1 MRYPEFLK
9 KGETLGFIAPS
20 FGCAIEPYRSAFQ
33 NSLKKW
39 ESLGYRALLGPNCY
53 EGQGVGISNTP
64 QACGA
69 EVNDFF
75 LHQPVQA
82 ILSCGGGELM
92 CEILDHVDFEAI
104 GKAHPKW
111 FMGYSDNTNLT
122 FLLTTLCNQAS
133 IYGPCAPAFGMEPWH
148 PSLKDAHG
156 LLTGG
161 KWTVESYDKWE
172 KESLKDE
179 NHPLEPYHVTE
190 ENRVLAF
197 PQQDAAFSGRLLGGC
212 MDCLVN
218 LTGTRFDKVEEFCH
232 TYRQDGILWFLESC
246 DLNVFAIRRALWQ
259 MKEAGWFRYAKGFLI
274 GRPGVHG
281 QQMMG
286 LDQYQAV
293 TEVLQEFSVPV
304 ILDADIGH
312 LPPMM
317 PLVCGALAQAEYRG
331 GKLSLRMKRG

>member
-1 MRYPEFLK
+1 
-9 KGETLGFIAPS
+9 
-20 FGCAIEPYRSAFQ
+20 
-33 NSLKKW
+33 
-39 ESLGYRALLGPNCY
+39 
-53 EGQGVGISNTP
+53 
-64 QACGA
+64 
-69 EVNDFF
+69 
-75 LHQPVQA
+75 
-82 ILSCGGGELM
+82 
-92 CEILDHVDFEAI
+92 
-104 GKAHPKW
+104 
-111 FMGYSDNTNLT
+111 
-122 FLLTTLCNQAS
+122 
-133 IYGPCAPAFGMEPWH
+133 
-148 PSLKDAHG
+148 
-156 LLTGG
+156 
-161 KWTVESYDKWE
+161 
-172 KESLKDE
+172 
-179 NHPLEPYHVTE
+179 
-190 ENRVLAF
+190 
-197 PQQDAAFSGRLLGGC
+197 

-232 TYRQDGILWFLESC
+232 TYRQDGIVWFLESC

-259 MKEAGWFRYAKGFLI
+259 MKEAGWFRHAKGFLI

>member
-9 KGETLGFIAPS
+9 KGDTLGFIAPS
-20 FGCAIEPYRSAFQ
+20 FGCAAQPYRSAFQ

-39 ESLGYRALLGPNCY
+39 ESLGYSVLLGPNCY
-53 EGQGVGISNTP
+53 EGRGVGISSTP
-64 QACGA
+64 RACGE

-75 LHQPVQA
+75 LRRPA
-82 ILSCGGGELM
+82 KALLSCGGGELM

-104 GKAHPKW
+104 GKANPKW
-111 FMGYSDNTNLT
+111 FMGYSDNSNLT
-122 FLLTTLCNQAS
+122 FLLTTLCDQAAV
-133 IYGPCAPAFGMEPWH
+133 YGPCAPAFGMEPWH
-148 PSLKDAHG
+148 PSLEDAHR
-156 LLTGG
+156 LLTGE
-161 KWTVESYDKWE
+161 KWKVESYDKWE
-172 KESLKDE
+172 KESRKDE

-197 PQQDAAFSGRLLGGC
+197 PQRDAAFSGRLLGGC

-218 LTGTRFDKVEEFCH
+218 LTGTRFDRVEAFCR
-232 TYRQDGILWFLESC
+232 TYRQEGILWFLESC
-246 DLNVFAIRRALWQ
+246 ELNVFAIRRALWQ
-259 MKEAGWFRYAKGFLI
+259 MKQAGWFQYAKGFLI

-286 LDQYQAV
+286 LDQYRAV
-293 TEVLQEFSVPV
+293 TEVLEELSVPV

-317 PLVCGALAQAEYRG
+317 PLVSGALARAEYCG
-331 GKLSLRMKRG
+331 GRLALEMKRG